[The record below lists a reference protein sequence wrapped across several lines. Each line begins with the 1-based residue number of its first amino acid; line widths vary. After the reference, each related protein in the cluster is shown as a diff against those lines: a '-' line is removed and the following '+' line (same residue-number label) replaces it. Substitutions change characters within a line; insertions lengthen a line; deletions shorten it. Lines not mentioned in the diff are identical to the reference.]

1 MIGFF
6 IESPLVLIPPWGF
19 LLPRKQNVPL
29 RGRISHD
36 APYAWS
42 GDTLSFARQRENPF
56 PNFEDSREGGME
68 LSQEDH
74 LEAKRIPKP
83 RFFWGNANGKPDH
96 GLTAHGIFSVGY
108 LEAFY

>member
-1 MIGFF
+1 MMHRTP
-6 IESPLVLIPPWGF
+6 EAATHSA
-19 LLPRKQNVPL
+19 LL
-29 RGRISHD
+29 G
-36 APYAWS
+36 
-42 GDTLSFARQRENPF
+42 QRENPF

-68 LSQEDH
+68 LSHEDH

-83 RFFWGNANGKPDH
+83 RFFWGNANGKPDL

>member
-1 MIGFF
+1 
-6 IESPLVLIPPWGF
+6 
-19 LLPRKQNVPL
+19 
-29 RGRISHD
+29 
-36 APYAWS
+36 
-42 GDTLSFARQRENPF
+42 
-56 PNFEDSREGGME
+56 ME
-68 LSQEDH
+68 LSHEDH